1 MQRQRVHS
9 GEMSLPGCTKCPCK
23 KKEEMSALAPGENEA
38 YRGQGRQEESPGE
51 TRGHSAPPKGLGV
64 GPWGLVEGAGRGRDH
79 HLVTEKDERNLVVL
93 S

>member
-23 KKEEMSALAPGENEA
+23 KKEEMSALTPGENEA

-51 TRGHSAPPKGLGV
+51 TRGHGAPPKGLGV
-64 GPWGLVEGAGRGRDH
+64 HGAWWREAGRGRDH